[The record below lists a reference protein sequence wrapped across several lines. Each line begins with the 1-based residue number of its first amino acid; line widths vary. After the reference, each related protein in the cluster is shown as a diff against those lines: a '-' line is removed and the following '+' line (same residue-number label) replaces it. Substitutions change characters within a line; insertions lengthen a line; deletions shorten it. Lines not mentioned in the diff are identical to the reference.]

1 MNQTMLYAMV
11 LFQSQIGSDITSA
24 IFNNIWFILF
34 IFLFLVPMAQRN
46 YLQMARKSVLARLGK
61 TRGTQVITLI
71 HRQETISFLGIPLAR
86 YIDIED
92 SEKVLRAIRKAKRDV
107 PIDIILHTPGG
118 LALAATQI
126 AMALKAHPAKK
137 TVLVPH
143 YAMSGGT
150 LIAFAADKIIMDPHA
165 ALGPVDPQLGDMQ
178 GSYPATSLLKV
189 VSKKKIDEI
198 DDKTLIYA
206 EEAQKALNQMKI
218 LLKRILEG
226 KCNESKMQEIIE
238 EFVSGK
244 YTHDH
249 PFMAEEAKSL
259 LGECVQTNIPEE
271 VYELMDLYRMEAGR
285 SRPGVEYVPLMKN

>member
-1 MNQTMLYAMV
+1 MMNPLQA
-11 LFQSQIGSDITSA
+11 QIGGDTASA
-24 IFNNIWFILF
+24 LLNNIWFILF
-34 IFLFLVPMAQRN
+34 IFLFLVPMAQRY
-46 YLQMARKSVLARLGK
+46 YLQSARKSVLGKLGK

-86 YIDIED
+86 YIDIDD
-92 SEKVLRAIRKAKRDV
+92 SERVLRAIRAAQKDV

-137 TVLVPH
+137 TVIVPH

-178 GSYPATSLLKV
+178 GSYPATSLIAV
-189 VSKKKIDEI
+189 VGKKKIDEI

-206 EEAQKALNQMKI
+206 EEARKAMNQMRNLLKKI
-218 LLKRILEG
+218 LDG
-226 KCNESKMQEIIE
+226 KCGGEKMEDIIE

-249 PFMAEEAKSL
+249 PFMAEQAQSL
-259 LGECVQTNIPEE
+259 LGECVETNVPEE
-271 VYELMDLYRMEAGR
+271 VYALMDLYRMEAGR
-285 SRPGVEYVPLMKN
+285 SRPGVEYVPLIKH

>member
-1 MNQTMLYAMV
+1 MMDLIQAQVGGDTA
-11 LFQSQIGSDITSA
+11 SA
-24 IFNNIWFILF
+24 FLNNIWFLLF
-34 IFLFLVPMAQRN
+34 IFLFLVPMMQRY
-46 YLQMARKSVLARLGK
+46 YLQMARKSVLGKLGK
-61 TRGTQVITLI
+61 ARSTQVITLI

-86 YIDIED
+86 YIDIDD
-92 SEKVLRAIRKAKRDV
+92 SERVLRAIRAAQKDV

-137 TVLVPH
+137 TVIVPH

-178 GSYPATSLLKV
+178 GSYPATSLLEV
-189 VSKKKIDEI
+189 VGKKKIDEI

-206 EEAQKALNQMKI
+206 EEAKKAMSQMRNLLRKI
-218 LLKRILEG
+218 LDG
-226 KCNESKMQEIIE
+226 KCGGEKLESIIE

-249 PFMAEEAKSL
+249 PFMAEQARSL
-259 LGECVQTNIPEE
+259 LGECVQTDVPEE
-271 VYELMDLYRMEAGR
+271 VYALMDLYRMEAGR
-285 SRPGVEYVPLMKN
+285 SRPGVEYVPLIKH